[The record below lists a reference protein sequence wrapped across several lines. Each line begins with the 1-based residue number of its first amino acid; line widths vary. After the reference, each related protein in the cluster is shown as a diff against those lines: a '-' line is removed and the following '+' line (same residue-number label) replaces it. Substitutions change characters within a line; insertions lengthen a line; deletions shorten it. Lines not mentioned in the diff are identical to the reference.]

1 MEHLADVYL
10 VQNGES
16 ILVDQFFGLTRALDL
31 NADRMTVELTFIK
44 QTVENAVKKEG
55 ISISEGQER
64 LDMDFSE
71 PLGRLVSQAKNS
83 KLIAKY
89 AVTFYGYIGL
99 ILIDYSTFRKLIRQL
114 EDLSEQALMLKSEHL
129 HRFRTLYAIS
139 SKLSQFCFDVYRQIA
154 SYVDTKRGSR
164 EEINLNII
172 QQIVYSKADE
182 ILEIAESTMWE
193 GCLRTLK
200 SLTNELNTTVT
211 RVENDNKMDKSKDK
225 KMERLRTVVNS
236 QCNAIVTTGIAP
248 WIQRASDMKA
258 EVVVSHDMERKLQ
271 QHSEEILKL
280 IKDVKLKV

>member
-99 ILIDYSTFRKLIRQL
+99 ILIDFSTFRKLIRQL

>member
-99 ILIDYSTFRKLIRQL
+99 ILIDFSTFRKLIRQL

-211 RVENDNKMDKSKDK
+211 RVENDNKMDKSKVK
-225 KMERLRTVVNS
+225 KMERLRIVVNS